1 MITKIALTGNGINTR
16 SVFKQKNAEEILEE
30 IRKAASKPKLKQVFM
45 LEKDKL
51 YISFHKPK
59 SIIGFLIT
67 LRTLGKYSH
76 CEFIYNDYVY
86 LSNPGG
92 VRIKPFIYKGNMDIF
107 ELNNHIEVPVVLKE
121 FMKLKGKGYD
131 YGAIFFSQLLE
142 LGIEHKDRYFCSEL
156 CLHLINKGLDEGLTY
171 NLKKLK
177 ASEFSPAKLYK
188 YLKFMEL
195 IKEKEVV

>member
-1 MITKIALTGNGINTR
+1 M
-16 SVFKQKNAEEILEE
+16 Q
-30 IRKAASKPKLKQVFM
+30 

-59 SIIGFLIT
+59 SLIGFLIT

-76 CEFIYNDYVY
+76 CELVYNDYVY

-92 VRIKPFIYKGNMDIF
+92 VRIKPFIYKDNMDIY
-107 ELNNHIEVPVVLKE
+107 ELDDNVDIPAFLTE
-121 FMKLKGKGYD
+121 FKKLKGKGYD
-131 YGAIFFSQLLE
+131 YWAILLSQLLE
-142 LGIEHKDRYFCSEL
+142 LGIEHKDKYFCSEL
-156 CLHLINKGLDEGLTY
+156 CIYLLNKALDESLTY
-171 NLKKLK
+171 NLKEIKPNK
-177 ASEFSPAKLYK
+177 FSPAKLYK

>member
-1 MITKIALTGNGINTR
+1 MK
-16 SVFKQKNAEEILEE
+16 
-30 IRKAASKPKLKQVFM
+30 

-59 SIIGFLIT
+59 TILGLLIT

-92 VRIKPFIYKGNMDIF
+92 VRIKPFIYKDNIDVYELDSNIDIPTLLEEF
-107 ELNNHIEVPVVLKE
+107 EKI
-121 FMKLKGKGYD
+121 KGKGYD
-131 YGAIFFSQLLE
+131 YWAIVLSQLLE
-142 LGIEHKDRYFCSEL
+142 IGIEHKDKYFCSEM
-156 CLHLINKGLDEGLTY
+156 CIYLINKALDESLTHR
-171 NLKKLK
+171 LKELK
-177 ASEFSPAKLYK
+177 PSIFSPVKLFK

-195 IKEKEVV
+195 IGEKEI

>member
-1 MITKIALTGNGINTR
+1 M
-16 SVFKQKNAEEILEE
+16 Q
-30 IRKAASKPKLKQVFM
+30 

-92 VRIKPFIYKGNMDIF
+92 VRIKPFVYKDNMDIF
-107 ELNNHIEVPVVLKE
+107 ELDSHIEIPVVLEE

-156 CLHLINKGLDEGLTY
+156 CLHLINKGLDESLTY
-171 NLKKLK
+171 NLKTLK
-177 ASEFSPAKLYK
+177 ANQFSPAKLYK
-188 YLKFMEL
+188 YLKDMEL
-195 IKEKEVV
+195 LGRKAE

>member
-1 MITKIALTGNGINTR
+1 M
-16 SVFKQKNAEEILEE
+16 Q
-30 IRKAASKPKLKQVFM
+30 
-45 LEKDKL
+45 LEKNKL

-92 VRIKPFIYKGNMDIF
+92 VRIKPFVYKDNMDIF
-107 ELNNHIEVPVVLKE
+107 ELDRHIEIPVVLKE

-131 YGAIFFSQLLE
+131 DGAIFFSQLLE
-142 LGIEHKDRYFCSEL
+142 LGIEHKDKYFCSEL
-156 CLHLINKGLDEGLTY
+156 CIHLINKGLDESLTY
-171 NLKKLK
+171 NLKTLK
-177 ASEFSPAKLYK
+177 ANQFSPAKLYK
-188 YLKFMEL
+188 YLKDMEL
-195 IKEKEVV
+195 LGRKAE